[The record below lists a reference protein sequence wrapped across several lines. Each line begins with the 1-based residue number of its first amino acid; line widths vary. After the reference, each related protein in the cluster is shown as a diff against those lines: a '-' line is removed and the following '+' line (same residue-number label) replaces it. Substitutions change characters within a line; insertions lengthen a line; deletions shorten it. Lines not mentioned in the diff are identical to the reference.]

1 MKLFIMQ
8 PNFLPW
14 IGFFDMV
21 NLCDKFVF
29 LDDVKVSKN
38 SWINRNKIKT
48 KNGLEWIKLPIKN
61 NQNKLINKLE
71 IYNEKKFL
79 KKLIFSINQN
89 YNKSSYFK
97 KFENELFDLLED
109 GFKNGNLCNLNQ
121 NIIFWAFK
129 KFKINKQ
136 VFRSSELNIIGKKNY
151 RIVEICKKLDITTY
165 ITTPGS
171 VDYLREDINLY
182 KENKIKVA
190 VHNYVHP
197 EYFQLYN
204 NFISHACFLDILFN
218 EGHNASNI
226 IYKGSK
232 KLHELN

>member
-21 NLCDKFVF
+21 NMCDKFVF

-79 KKLIFSINQN
+79 KKLIF
-89 YNKSSYFK
+89 
-97 KFENELFDLLED
+97 
-109 GFKNGNLCNLNQ
+109 
-121 NIIFWAFK
+121 IIFA
-129 KFKINKQ
+129 
-136 VFRSSELNIIGKKNY
+136 
-151 RIVEICKKLDITTY
+151 
-165 ITTPGS
+165 
-171 VDYLREDINLY
+171 
-182 KENKIKVA
+182 
-190 VHNYVHP
+190 
-197 EYFQLYN
+197 
-204 NFISHACFLDILFN
+204 
-218 EGHNASNI
+218 I
-226 IYKGSK
+226 IYFYFLPLLLQQFVVFS
-232 KLHELN
+232 